1 MEGEV
6 VVSGKSKRRR
16 GIEAAR
22 DARQQGY
29 VSYILSHWEDG
40 NQVMLTYRQWC
51 HPEMRLRAG
60 V

>member
-1 MEGEV
+1 M
-6 VVSGKSKRRR
+6 SGKSKRRR

-51 HPEMRLRAG
+51 HPEMRLRVG